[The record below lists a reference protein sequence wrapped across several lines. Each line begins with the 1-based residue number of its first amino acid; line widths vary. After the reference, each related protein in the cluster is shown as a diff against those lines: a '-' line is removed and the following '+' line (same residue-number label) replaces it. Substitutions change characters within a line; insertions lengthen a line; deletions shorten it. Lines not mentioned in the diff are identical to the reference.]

1 MCSSVIESVPLVRR
15 GDGVCSEFVLENTNV
30 LLDRFSDVFEG
41 DPEIGIVNKTLVD
54 KGLFHNLIPLS
65 SSQKSCVS
73 RILTTGFVFIP
84 NMTDFHFIMDPASE
98 TRFLTG

>member
-1 MCSSVIESVPLVRR
+1 
-15 GDGVCSEFVLENTNV
+15 
-30 LLDRFSDVFEG
+30 LDRFSDVFEG
-41 DPEIGIVNKTLVD
+41 DPEIGIVNKILVD

-84 NMTDFHFIMDPASE
+84 NMTDFHFEMHNYSVYHSRWHMLFC
-98 TRFLTG
+98 RFLASS